1 MGFEAPETLFRLKFE
16 DPDMAGLEV
25 MVREPSIDDLLT
37 MTGIEAPD
45 AKTMDPAKIR
55 AMFSAFADLLDSWNL
70 TRKGEPVPATYE
82 GVISQSPGFIMK
94 IISALDKTI
103 ARPDPTSSPA
113 SSAGETSGLE
123 SSIPMTPLPP
133 SQGSS

>member
-25 MVREPSIDDLLT
+25 TVHEPTIDDL
-37 MTGIEAPD
+37 MAMSGID
-45 AKTMDPAKIR
+45 AAGAKKMDPAAVKT
-55 AMFSAFADLLDSWNL
+55 MFKAFADLLDSWNL
-70 TRKGEPVPATYE
+70 TRKGVPVPATLE
-82 GVISQSPGFIMK
+82 GVTSQSPGFMMK
-94 IISALDKTI
+94 VIAAMDKTI
-103 ARPDPTSSPA
+103 IQPDPTSSSG

-123 SSIPMTPLPP
+123 NSIPMTPLPP